1 MPATSN
7 FDIEMLGFD
16 QRLFGHEFWRKVYVV
31 RPYFM
36 MFALRCSSLSNNNWQ
51 IKQPFYSWCPV
62 QVTSEKIENA
72 TLFLRLDLPVHTNP
86 SRKRNFSKTLCERR
100 NLKTVAFRF
109 SGDGNILNTR
119 WLDANLEI
127 PQPEYFSKTN
137 PNWTVIVA
145 FSNFFGVVKWT
156 GLSLSRWILVN

>member
-1 MPATSN
+1 MLVAYVGLATS
-7 FDIEMLGFD
+7 FKKKCILCVPISWCS
-16 QRLFGHEFWRKVYVV
+16 HCVV
-31 RPYFM
+31 
-36 MFALRCSSLSNNNWQ
+36 LRCQITTDKLS
-51 IKQPFYSWCPV
+51 KPFFSWCPV
-62 QVTSEKIENA
+62 QVTSEKFENA

-100 NLKTVAFRF
+100 NLKTMAFRF
-109 SGDGNILNTR
+109 SEDGNILNTR
-119 WLDANLEI
+119 GLDANLEI

-137 PNWTVIVA
+137 PNWTVIVV